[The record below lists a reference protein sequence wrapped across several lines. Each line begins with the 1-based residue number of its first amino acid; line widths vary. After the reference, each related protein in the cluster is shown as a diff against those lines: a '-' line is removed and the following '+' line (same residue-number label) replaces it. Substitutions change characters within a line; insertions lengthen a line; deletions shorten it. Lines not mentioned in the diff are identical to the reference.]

1 MIGGRPGPAPKVRRL
16 ATWRRTHSD
25 LSTASGMLAGFMESD
40 HFRTQSSI
48 SPSSYKRICMQD
60 AGRIRDGF
68 CLDLASSKETI
79 VCVAVN
85 WQASSDSVL
94 ACSVYLP
101 LLLAN

>member
-1 MIGGRPGPAPKVRRL
+1 
-16 ATWRRTHSD
+16 

-60 AGRIRDGF
+60 AGRIRDGL